1 MEDLKMKKLIGKR
14 AVTAGLAAMMLL
26 TGCAK
31 NAPAPTQTKTLTNDP
46 QVKAEINLDAVATQK
61 FDEDKMNA
69 GYGEYTF
76 KMLAAVAANAKKANV
91 MISPASI
98 MMALDM
104 CAAGAKDETLKELN
118 DLFAKDSDPLEQ
130 QAFAAELMKRINN
143 AQKVDFACANAIWC
157 NENVLGDK
165 VNATY
170 VNYVKKTFEAEFRA
184 EKFNA
189 DTHNGINKWVDEKTN
204 HMIDKI
210 LDQPLNS
217 RTAMV
222 LVNAIRFEGKW
233 KNTYDEDH
241 ILTKDFKGTNGT
253 KKVKML
259 ASTENVYFSSDKATG
274 FIKFYEGDEYG
285 FLAILPNDEK
295 VSANDFVKNFSYE
308 DYKKFIKNRQ
318 GVKVIAEMPEFKSDY
333 FTELKPILQ
342 ALGVKQAFD
351 QDAANFKGIADNHPE
366 NIYITSVLHKTH
378 IEVDRKGTK
387 AAAVTAVRMEANAA
401 MEPVEEPKR
410 VICDRPY
417 VYAIVERSTMNPIFI
432 GTVNNA
438 G

>member
-1 MEDLKMKKLIGKR
+1 MKKLIGKR
-14 AVTAGLAAMMLL
+14 ALTAGLAAMMLL

-31 NAPAPTQTKTLTNDP
+31 NMPAPTQTKTLTNDP
-46 QVKAEINLDAVATQK
+46 KVKAEINLDAVATK
-61 FDEDKMNA
+61 TFDEDKMNA

-76 KMLAAVAANAKKANV
+76 KMLAATAANAKKANI

-143 AQKVDFACANAIWC
+143 AQKVDFACANAVWC
-157 NENVLGDK
+157 NEKVLVDGANK
-165 VNATY
+165 AY
-170 VNYVKKTFEAEFRA
+170 VNYIKNTFGAEFRST
-184 EKFNA
+184 KFDNH
-189 DTHNGINKWVDEKTN
+189 THEGINKWVDEKTN

-210 LDQPLNS
+210 FDQPLNS
-217 RTAMV
+217 KTAMV

-233 KNTYDEDH
+233 KMAYDEDNV
-241 ILTKDFKGTNGT
+241 LTKEFKGTNGT
-253 KKVKML
+253 KNVKML
-259 ASTENVYFSSDKATG
+259 ASTENLYFSSDKATG

-308 DYKKFIKNRQ
+308 DYKKFINNRQ
-318 GVKVIAEMPEFKSDY
+318 ATEVIAQMPEFKSDY
-333 FTELKPILQ
+333 LTELKPLLQ
-342 ALGVKQAFD
+342 ALGVKQAFEPD
-351 QDAANFKGIADNHPE
+351 TANFKGMADTMLD
-366 NIYITSVLHKTH
+366 NIFISSVLHKTH
-378 IEVDRKGTK
+378 IEVDRQGTK

-401 MEPVEEPKR
+401 MEPKPEPKR

-432 GTVNNA
+432 GTVNNV

>member
-1 MEDLKMKKLIGKR
+1 MKKLIGKR
-14 AVTAGLAAMMLL
+14 AVTAGLAAMMML

-31 NAPAPTQTKTLTNDP
+31 KAPAETKILKNDP
-46 QVKAEINLDAVATQK
+46 QIKAEINLDAVATQK

-76 KMLAAVAANAKKANV
+76 KMLAATAANAKKSNV

-104 CAAGAKDETLKELN
+104 CAAGAKGETLKELN
-118 DLFAKDSDPLEQ
+118 DLFAKDTDPLEQ
-130 QAFAAELMKRINN
+130 QAFAAELMRRINN

-157 NENVLGDK
+157 NENVLGDR
-165 VNATY
+165 VNKTY
-170 VNYVKKTFEAEFRA
+170 VDYIKKTFEAEFRS

-189 DTHNGINKWVDEKTN
+189 NTHDGINKWVDEKTN
-204 HMIDKI
+204 HMISKI
-210 LDQPLNS
+210 FDQPLNS

-233 KNTYDEDH
+233 KKAYDEDSV
-241 ILTKDFKGTNGT
+241 LTKEFNGT
-253 KKVKML
+253 DGKQTVKML
-259 ASTENVYFSSDKATG
+259 ASSENVYFSSDKATG
-274 FIKFYEGDEYG
+274 FIKYYEGDEYA
-285 FLAILPNDEK
+285 FMAILPNDEK

-318 GVKVIAEMPEFKSDY
+318 AAEVIAQMPEFKSD
-333 FTELKPILQ
+333 FNIELKPLLQ

-351 QDAANFKGIADNHPE
+351 QDAADFKGIADNHPE
-366 NIYITSVLHKTH
+366 NIFISNVIHKTH

-401 MEPVEEPKR
+401 LEPKEEPKR

-432 GTVNNA
+432 GTVNNVK
-438 G
+438 

>member
-1 MEDLKMKKLIGKR
+1 MKKLIGKR
-14 AVTAGLAAMMLL
+14 AVTAGLAAMMML

-31 NAPAPTQTKTLTNDP
+31 NAPVPDETKTIKNNP
-46 QVKAEINLDAVATQK
+46 QIKAEINLDAVATQK

-76 KMLAAVAANAKKANV
+76 KMLAATAANAQKANV

-104 CAAGAKDETLKELN
+104 CAAGAKEETLKELN

-143 AQKVDFACANAIWC
+143 AQKVDFACANAVWC
-157 NENVLGDK
+157 NEKVLVDGA
-165 VNATY
+165 NATY
-170 VNYVKKTFEAEFRA
+170 VNYIKKTFEAEFRSA
-184 EKFNA
+184 KF
-189 DTHNGINKWVDEKTN
+189 DSHTHEGINKWVDEKTN

-210 LDQPLNS
+210 FDQPLNS

-233 KNTYDEDH
+233 KTSYDEDH
-241 ILTKDFKGTNGT
+241 VFSKEFKGTNGKQT
-253 KKVKML
+253 VKML
-259 ASTENVYFSSDKATG
+259 ASNENIYFSSDKATG

-295 VSANDFVKNFSYE
+295 VSANDFVKSFSYE
-308 DYKKFIKNRQ
+308 DYKKFINNRQ
-318 GVKVIAEMPEFKSDY
+318 ATEVIAQMPEFKSDY
-333 FTELKPILQ
+333 LTELKPILQ
-342 ALGVKQAFD
+342 ALGVKQAFEPD
-351 QDAANFKGIADNHPE
+351 TANFKGIADTMLDNVF
-366 NIYITSVLHKTH
+366 ISSVLHKTH

-401 MEPVEEPKR
+401 MEPKEQPKY

-417 VYAIVERSTMNPIFI
+417 VYAIVDRATMNPIFI
-432 GTVNNA
+432 GTVNNV
-438 G
+438 